1 MDEPEDFQDDELQ
14 EDTPDDKPLE
24 VTIKKTKPEATPY
37 DSTDADEYQTLRDAD
52 KKIIKQDLDIDG

>member
-1 MDEPEDFQDDELQ
+1 MDEPEDIQDDELD
-14 EDTPDDKPLE
+14 EEPPDKPLE

-52 KKIIKQDLDIDG
+52 KKIIKEDLDIDG